1 MAAFCVVGSRHHIW
15 VGMLESAILFCAQT
29 MAYLALDTA
38 TEHLSLAVT
47 TPNGIVARDWHVG
60 QKHAELTLPHLEA
73 LLADY
78 GLSVDDLEG
87 IAFGNGPGSFTGLR
101 IGCGIAQGLAF
112 ARTIPALGISTLA
125 ALAARCD
132 HERVLACLDARMNQ
146 VYCAAYVR
154 SASGWQTE
162 IEPLVCNPDQIPLPQ
177 GAGWVGVGSGF
188 AAYGEALTARL
199 GAQLAGVEEGHF
211 PHAREILALALPRF
225 LAGEGRP
232 AAELELVYLRD
243 KVALKTHEREK
254 K

>member
-1 MAAFCVVGSRHHIW
+1 MRLILGSRDP
-15 VGMLESAILFCAQT
+15 VRVAVLESAILLCVQT

-47 TPNGIVARDWHVG
+47 TPKGVVARDWHVG

-73 LLADY
+73 LLADC
-78 GLSVDDLEG
+78 GLEIGDLEG
-87 IAFGNGPGSFTGLR
+87 VAFGNGPGSFTGLR

-112 ARTIPALGISTLA
+112 ARAIPALGISTLA

-132 HERVLACLDARMNQ
+132 HDRVLACLDARMNQ
-146 VYCAAYVR
+146 VYCAAYAR
-154 SASGWQTE
+154 SGSYWQTE
-162 IEPLVCNPDQIPLPQ
+162 IEPLVCDPDQIPLPE

-188 AAYGEALTARL
+188 AAYGEALTTRL
-199 GAQLAGVEEGHF
+199 GAQLASVEKDHF
-211 PHAREILALALPRF
+211 PHAREILALALPHF